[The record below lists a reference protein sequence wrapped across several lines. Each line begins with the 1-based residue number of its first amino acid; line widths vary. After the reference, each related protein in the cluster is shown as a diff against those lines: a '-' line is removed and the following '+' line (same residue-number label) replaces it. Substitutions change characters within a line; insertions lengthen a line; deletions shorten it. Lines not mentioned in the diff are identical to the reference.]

1 MNQTSYSNKILC
13 LVLILST
20 LETGCSLKSWTVFP
34 SLGIRPERPGLIY
47 SKDVEERCSKYALPP
62 ETSAATDCLDF
73 FNVLEWGQE
82 LEHSYRSRARINE
95 WALTF
100 AGVLAVASVGALTGL
115 AAFGAASSDA
125 AKIIPIAGGFT
136 SGVISFMDNK
146 RRAKNYTEAANEI
159 EKALSLAEQEIDGTP
174 EKFKSAR
181 PKLHKA
187 ISDQEV
193 LLETKRIELTESQ
206 QEIDQLKEKMK
217 DMERKLED
225 ALKK

>member
-1 MNQTSYSNKILC
+1 MNQASCLNKILC
-13 LVLILST
+13 LVLMLSM

-34 SLGIRPERPGLIY
+34 SLGIRPEKPGLTY
-47 SKDVEERCSKYALPP
+47 SKDIEERCSRYALPP
-62 ETSAATDCLDF
+62 GTSTDCLDF

-115 AAFGAASSDA
+115 AAFGATSSDA

-181 PKLHKA
+181 PKLIKA

-193 LLETKRIELTESQ
+193 SLETKRIELTESQ

-217 DMERKLED
+217 SMEIKLED

>member
-1 MNQTSYSNKILC
+1 
-13 LVLILST
+13 
-20 LETGCSLKSWTVFP
+20 
-34 SLGIRPERPGLIY
+34 
-47 SKDVEERCSKYALPP
+47 
-62 ETSAATDCLDF
+62 
-73 FNVLEWGQE
+73 
-82 LEHSYRSRARINE
+82 
-95 WALTF
+95 
-100 AGVLAVASVGALTGL
+100 
-115 AAFGAASSDA
+115 
-125 AKIIPIAGGFT
+125 
-136 SGVISFMDNK
+136 MDNK